1 MPFTL
6 GRHYRFPVF
15 IPVRWGREGE
25 PVVIGVARLMKLRI
39 SPLVLLFLLSSAE
52 AFPFSGEVVGVLE
65 GSAIEVVRL
74 GKTQRIHLHGLDCP
88 ERGQPYGDD
97 VKPAIS
103 ALVFAMQ
110 VMVEPHG
117 KDKHGRIMADVLLA
131 DGTNVNHALVK
142 DGRCWWSRKFAPG
155 DAELERLELEAREA
169 KRGLWEDPE
178 PIPPW
183 EFRKTMR
190 KPSRS
195 APKN

>member
-1 MPFTL
+1 MWKWDRL
-6 GRHYRFPVF
+6 LKHH
-15 IPVRWGREGE
+15 E
-25 PVVIGVARLMKLRI
+25 PIAIRVAHLMMLRAL
-39 SPLVLLFLLSSAE
+39 PLALLFLLISTG

-65 GSAIEVVRL
+65 GSTIEVVRL

-88 ERGQPYGDD
+88 EKDQPYGDE

-103 ALVFAMQ
+103 ALVFAME
-110 VMVEPHG
+110 VTVEPHG

-142 DGRCWWSRKFAPG
+142 EGRCWWSRKSAPD

-169 KRGLWEDPE
+169 KKGLWEDPE

-183 EFRKTMR
+183 EFRKTQLR
-190 KPSRS
+190 QSSRT
-195 APKN
+195 PKN